1 MPRYVELAIGKLPQ
15 LQRRGW
21 LGQPFLKKVTHV
33 AVHPVNCADMS
44 ADGSNKFLDAK
55 VLARLMGQPLLSR
68 FPMEGTVSGQHK
80 SFHRGSPVRRARR
93 LRWQQCSY
101 RVRRSSPPR
110 PHFANGFRDCGI
122 IFRARLRLRTTLFQ
136 QRHAL
141 LRRQWLIFSQN
152 DCSLVKLHL
161 QNISRFQ
168 LSTVAN
174 FGRKDDFAIGRQGR
188 VHKKIKALPAARVK

>member
-1 MPRYVELAIGKLPQ
+1 MPRYVELAIGNLRQ
-15 LQRRGW
+15 SQR
-21 LGQPFLKKVTHV
+21 GQSGTNILKKVTHV

-80 SFHRGSPVRRARR
+80 SFHRGLLPS
-93 LRWQQCSY
+93 
-101 RVRRSSPPR
+101 
-110 PHFANGFRDCGI
+110 
-122 IFRARLRLRTTLFQ
+122 RTTLFQ
-136 QRHAL
+136 QRRAL
-141 LRRQWLIFSQN
+141 LRRQWLMFAQD

-174 FGRKDDFAIGRQGR
+174 FVRKDDFAIGRQGR
-188 VHKKIKALPAARVK
+188 VHGKIKALPARPVK